1 MAPGQVPPLATPWRD
16 VHPFFLLSPLVGLV
30 RQAWSHLRGPGPPES
45 WLVEAVTEEAALD
58 GKAKASL
65 AFHHAAWGEHP
76 QGEAEDSRT
85 AEEDGEADR
94 RACPDLKDSSSFL
107 DASNDDDEEY
117 GEEEA
122 TSVAREQ
129 GGEFTDGRPAPLPSS
144 FLIRTLRDPP
154 GEKESEKE
162 KEAPEKG
169 VANNTEMT
177 KVFFYPLSPLECYP
191 GVEEK
196 EDEDREAVKKE
207 APRISIPP
215 LSLCS
220 KPSAWVCCPGEGEE
234 EEKNEEE
241 ARPPE
246 EERRAENKEATK
258 IAISPSCS
266 GSNPRA
272 WEYCSGESEE
282 EKDKNAKEAT
292 EKGEADPEPHSSSL
306 IRRPLLRAW
315 VYRPG
320 GDTEEEDDEDSDSG
334 AAAEGPSRIP
344 STSAFL
350 RAWVYRPG
358 EDSEE
363 EEGEDSDS
371 GAAEEEGE
379 AEGPS
384 RIPST
389 SAFLR
394 AWVYRPGEDSEEEE
408 GEDSDSGAVEE
419 EGEAEGPSCIPST
432 SAFLRAWVYQ
442 PGEDSEEEEGED
454 SDSGA
459 AEEEGEAEG
468 PSRIPSTSAF
478 LKAWVYRPGE
488 DSEEEEGEDS
498 DSGAAEEEGEAE
510 GPSPIPST
518 SAFLRAWV
526 YRPGEDSEEEEE
538 YEENENGDDSEAA
551 EGEAADSGQH
561 PSLQTQS
568 AVLRTWTYQPGED
581 TEEDG
586 TTEEWGEAEPSPF
599 RVAIYLPG
607 EKPPPPWAPP
617 RLPLRLQRR
626 LNSLETPT
634 RDLDPGTPLKATK
647 VRFSEKV
654 FVHYLAVWAGP
665 ARAARRGPWEQLARD
680 RNRFARRIACVQE
693 ELNPCLTPAARAR
706 AWARLGNP
714 PLSLSPIPVP
724 TQTMPSS
731 SGPSESPVPAR
742 HQRPAVAT
750 PSPSP
755 ACKSLSPCLN
765 LGGRCG

>member
-1 MAPGQVPPLATPWRD
+1 MVPKLYSFFPPFSQPRQMAPGQVPPLATPWRD

-58 GKAKASL
+58 GEAKASL

-162 KEAPEKG
+162 KEAPEEG

-215 LSLCS
+215 LSLGS

-344 STSAFL
+344 STGAFL

-363 EEGEDSDS
+363 E
-371 GAAEEEGE
+371 
-379 AEGPS
+379 
-384 RIPST
+384 
-389 SAFLR
+389 
-394 AWVYRPGEDSEEEE
+394 
-408 GEDSDSGAVEE
+408 
-419 EGEAEGPSCIPST
+419 
-432 SAFLRAWVYQ
+432 
-442 PGEDSEEEEGED
+442 
-454 SDSGA
+454 
-459 AEEEGEAEG
+459 
-468 PSRIPSTSAF
+468 
-478 LKAWVYRPGE
+478 
-488 DSEEEEGEDS
+488 
-498 DSGAAEEEGEAE
+498 
-510 GPSPIPST
+510 
-518 SAFLRAWV
+518 V

-538 YEENENGDDSEAA
+538 YEENENGDDSEAT

-654 FVHYLAVWAGP
+654 SVHYLAVWAGP

-742 HQRPAVAT
+742 HGSPAVAT

-765 LGGRCG
+765 LGGRRG